1 MTEGFLLGVANV
13 FNPTMLFYM
22 FLGVIIGLIVGI
34 LPGLGGVATLAI
46 LLPVVYG
53 MNPAFALAFLIA
65 IHATVYQG
73 GAITSILFGIPGE
86 TATTATI
93 LDGYPMAQQ
102 GKAGRALANSQVAS
116 MLGGI
121 FGAVVLAA
129 FIPIAK
135 PIVLAFGSP
144 ELFMMAVMGI
154 SFVAVLSQRSTIK
167 AFITGAL
174 GLILSLVGFH
184 YGTGALRYTGGIIY
198 FYEGVKMVPV
208 FMGLFAIPEV
218 IEMAVGGETIAK
230 VAGSDV
236 KWGDIIQGINDVF
249 HHWWLMIRC
258 STIGTIIGIIPGV
271 GGVVAQ
277 FMCYGHAKQ
286 TSKRAEEFGKG
297 CEEGVIGVQS
307 GDNAKEGGALLTTL
321 AFGIP
326 GSSAMVIILGAMMV
340 LGIKP
345 GPEMI
350 TKHLDILWTLV
361 ITLIVSNVIASVI
374 GLMAARP
381 LARLTFAKGTI
392 LIPVIL
398 LLVILGAYGVS
409 NDITDVFMAFA
420 FGALGYLMK
429 MYDYSRVTF
438 TISFVLGDYVERYF
452 LISLASLG
460 PGFLLVSPI
469 AVVLLILTI
478 LGLAGAPLKRSL
490 KKFQNRRQERGV

>member
-1 MTEGFLLGVANV
+1 MAEGLLHGIVNV
-13 FNPTMLFYM
+13 FSPTVFLWM

-53 MNPAFALAFLIA
+53 MDPTIALTFLIA
-65 IHATVYQG
+65 IHTCVYQG
-73 GAITSILFGIPGE
+73 GAVTSILFGIPGE

-93 LDGYPMAQQ
+93 LDGYPMAQK
-102 GKAGRALANSQVAS
+102 GMAGRALANSQVAS

-121 FGAVVLAA
+121 FGAIVLAV
-129 FIPIAK
+129 FIPIAR
-135 PIVLAFGSP
+135 PIILAFGSP

-154 SFVAVLSQRSTIK
+154 SFVAIESQRSTLK
-167 AFITGAL
+167 AFIAASL
-174 GLILSLVGFH
+174 GIILSLVGFH
-184 YGTGALRYTGGIIY
+184 HGTGALRYTGGIIY

-218 IEMAVGGETIAK
+218 IEMAVSGETIAK
-230 VAGSDV
+230 VKDSNL
-236 KWGDIIQGINDVF
+236 KWGDVRQGIKDVF
-249 HHWWLMIRC
+249 IHWWLMIRC
-258 STIGTIIGIIPGV
+258 SAIGTVIGIIPGV

-286 TSKRAEEFGKG
+286 TSKQPEAFGKG
-297 CEEGVIGVQS
+297 CEEGVIATQS

-340 LGIKP
+340 LGVKP

-350 TKHLDILWTLV
+350 TQHLDLLWTIV
-361 ITLIVSNVIASVI
+361 ITLIVSNIIASLI
-374 GLMAARP
+374 GLLAARP
-381 LARLTFAKGTI
+381 LARLTFMKESI
-392 LIPVIL
+392 LVPIIL

-409 NDITDVFMAFA
+409 NDITDVLVAFA
-420 FGALGYLMK
+420 FGIFGYLMK
-429 MYDYSRVTF
+429 IYDYSRIAF
-438 TISFVLGDYVERYF
+438 TISYVLGDYVERYF
-452 LISLASLG
+452 LISLSSLG

-469 AVVLLILTI
+469 ALTLLILTV
-478 LGLAGAPLKRSL
+478 LGLTGGKL
-490 KKFQNRRQERGV
+490 KKLFRKNMRPAQR

>member
-1 MTEGFLLGVANV
+1 
-13 FNPTMLFYM
+13 
-22 FLGVIIGLIVGI
+22 
-34 LPGLGGVATLAI
+34 
-46 LLPVVYG
+46 
-53 MNPAFALAFLIA
+53 
-65 IHATVYQG
+65 
-73 GAITSILFGIPGE
+73 
-86 TATTATI
+86 
-93 LDGYPMAQQ
+93 
-102 GKAGRALANSQVAS
+102 
-116 MLGGI
+116 
-121 FGAVVLAA
+121 
-129 FIPIAK
+129 
-135 PIVLAFGSP
+135 
-144 ELFMMAVMGI
+144 
-154 SFVAVLSQRSTIK
+154 
-167 AFITGAL
+167 
-174 GLILSLVGFH
+174 
-184 YGTGALRYTGGIIY
+184 
-198 FYEGVKMVPV
+198 MVPV

-218 IEMAVGGETIAK
+218 IEMAVGGETVAK
-230 VAGSDV
+230 VAGSDM
-236 KWGDIIQGINDVF
+236 KWGDIIQGIKDVF

-297 CEEGVIGVQS
+297 CEEGVIATQS

-361 ITLIVSNVIASVI
+361 ITLIMSNVIASVI

-381 LARLTFAKGTI
+381 LARLTFVKGTI

-429 MYDYSRVTF
+429 IYDFSRVTF

-469 AVVLLILTI
+469 AVILLILTI
-478 LGLAGAPLKRSL
+478 LGLAGPPLKRLLTKSR
-490 KKFQNRRQERGV
+490 NRRQKEGV